1 MKLLFL
7 LLSFTISFLH
17 TSSAVVQIYLE
28 NISGSSDG
36 YNFYT
41 DATKTTELNLFEGTD
56 TLNVN
61 ETYEFFRLTT
71 ATGHAFYI
79 SDDAANS
86 SNLTNGSGPTSDITL
101 VGDGT
106 YQAGITANQKITLSF
121 NSGFD
126 YTSDTLY
133 YYCTSHPTSM
143 VAAFTVVPEPSTYA
157 LIAGALVLGYAMYR
171 RRK

>member
-41 DATKTTELNLFEGTD
+41 DATKTTELNFFEGTD

-101 VGDGT
+101 DDNGT

-126 YTSDTLY
+126 YTSDSLY

-143 VAAFTVVPEPSTYA
+143 VAAFTVIPEPSTYA
-157 LIAGALVLGYAMYR
+157 LIAGALVLGYVMYR